1 MKIVPAKFEDV
12 NIGDKVYVKT
22 QGYMDHRYDEDFP
35 RIVIAK
41 HQAKDDDRQY
51 IVAAYKG
58 DTPVAYQPYQLGVVH
73 QPVVRTMVLYGK
85 GYIFEGHS
93 APRATHCIT
102 YDMVDDVPDCS
113 SIKMRE
119 L

>member
-22 QGYMDHRYDEDFP
+22 RGYMEHAYDEELP

-58 DTPVAYQPYQLGVVH
+58 DTPVSYLPYQLGVVH
-73 QPVVRTMVLYGK
+73 QPVVKTVVLYGT
-85 GYIFEGHS
+85 GYTFNGFTS
-93 APRATHCIT
+93 PRDTHYIT
-102 YDMVDDVPDCS
+102 YDMVDDIPDCS
-113 SIKMRE
+113 SIKMQE

>member
-12 NIGDKVYVKT
+12 SVGDKVCVKYVE
-22 QGYMDHRYDEDFP
+22 GYDRDSP

-58 DTPVAYQPYQLGVVH
+58 DIPVSYLPHQLGVVQ
-73 QPVVRTMVLYGK
+73 QPVVKTVVLYGT
-85 GYIFEGHS
+85 GYTFNGFTS
-93 APRATHCIT
+93 PRDTHCIT
-102 YDMVDDVPDCS
+102 YDMVDDIPDCS
-113 SIKMRE
+113 SIKMQE